1 MSDITAPL
9 LKDKEPAKP
18 ESLKLEDVVQDEAE
32 KENDEKKEEKEPPY
46 SIRNEISFFFK
57 RGIPLGLSSL
67 LEWGVP
73 PWYFFYFILLQS
85 LCLSER
91 FKEILGLAMS
101 AREYFLG
108 LQCLWRDGQPT
119 AFICRPRSATAEF
132 FTTSQY
138 SW

>member
-32 KENDEKKEEKEPPY
+32 KENDGKKEEKEPPY

-73 PWYFFYFILLQS
+73 PWYL
-85 LCLSER
+85 
-91 FKEILGLAMS
+91 M
-101 AREYFLG
+101 FL
-108 LQCLWRDGQPT
+108 
-119 AFICRPRSATAEF
+119 
-132 FTTSQY
+132 
-138 SW
+138 